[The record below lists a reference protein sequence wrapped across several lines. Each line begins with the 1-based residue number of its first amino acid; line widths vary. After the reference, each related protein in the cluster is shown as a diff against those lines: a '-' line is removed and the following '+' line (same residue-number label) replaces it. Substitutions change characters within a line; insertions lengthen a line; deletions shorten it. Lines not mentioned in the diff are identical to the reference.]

1 MRPNAGKNPS
11 APRRVRRSTRDSLTL
26 AIVGVVL
33 LASGCAYLMDT
44 PAQEL
49 ARDRWTMCH
58 AQVSGTELDTVMPD
72 GRISFWYN
80 GAGDGRSMVD
90 CLRDAARTGRDLPEP
105 IAQLRPSG
113 SGGGGGGGGAM

>member
-1 MRPNAGKNPS
+1 MRPKPGKDPS
-11 APRRVRRSTRDSLTL
+11 ASRVRGSTRDSLTL
-26 AIVGVVL
+26 AIVGLVA

-58 AQVSGTELDTVMPD
+58 ARVSGAELDTVMRD

-80 GAGDGRSMVD
+80 GAGDGRSMLD
-90 CLRDAARTGRDLPEP
+90 CLRDVARKGPDLPEP
-105 IAQLRPSG
+105 IAQLRPNG